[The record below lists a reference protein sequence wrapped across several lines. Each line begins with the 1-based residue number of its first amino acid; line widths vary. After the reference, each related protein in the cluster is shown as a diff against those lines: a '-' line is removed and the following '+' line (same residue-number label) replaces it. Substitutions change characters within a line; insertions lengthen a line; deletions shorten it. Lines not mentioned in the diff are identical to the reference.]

1 MSLINQVLNQLE
13 QRGAHTAPDQTQ
25 IRAVPAIPSRDWIKP
40 LAWGAGLLLFA
51 IVLALAWLQRNQQH
65 NEPEVTGA
73 ITTPTE
79 PVVVTPV
86 EAGTPAPASRLS
98 YELSVLP
105 LPESLREKEIMP
117 TPSTVADR
125 PLVASIA
132 AEPVAAP
139 KQELPSSPPVIMR
152 RDPPQPLKQVS
163 PKQQADA
170 EYRKGVQAQQQ
181 GKTPEAMAAYE
192 AALKANEQHEAAR
205 LAMAALLNEN
215 GQQAAA
221 ERILHAGMQQKP
233 LHLSFVMALAR
244 LQLQREQLDQSVDTL
259 QAHLAAADSNADY
272 QAFYAALLQRQSR
285 HKEAVNHFQIALQIS
300 PRNGVWRMGY
310 AISLQAL
317 DRKEDAKLAY
327 QQALATRTLTP
338 ELTAFVQQKLAGL

>member
-13 QRGAHTAPDQTQ
+13 QRGAHTSPDLTQ
-25 IRAVPAIPSRDWIKP
+25 IRAVPAMPPRDWIKP
-40 LAWGAGLLLFA
+40 LALAAGVLLFA
-51 IVLALAWLQRNQQH
+51 SMLAWAWMHRSQH
-65 NEPEVTGA
+65 SEPEVKSVA
-73 ITTPTE
+73 TTAAE
-79 PVVVTPV
+79 SVAVAPV
-86 EAGTPAPASRLS
+86 EAVTPAPASRLS

-105 LPESLREKEIMP
+105 LPDSLRENDIPP
-117 TPSTVADR
+117 TPQTVAER
-125 PLVASIA
+125 PLVAAIT
-132 AEPVAAP
+132 AEPVTIAKP
-139 KQELPSSPPVIMR
+139 EPPVSPPVITR
-152 RDPPQPLKQVS
+152 RDPPQPLKQIS

-181 GKTPEAMAAYE
+181 GRTPEAMAAYE
-192 AALKANEQHEAAR
+192 AALKLNEQHEAAR
-205 LAMAALLNEN
+205 LAMAALLNAN

-221 ERILHAGMQQKP
+221 ERILQAGMQQKP

-244 LQLQREQLDQSVDTL
+244 LQLQRDQLDQSVGTL
-259 QAHLAAADSNADY
+259 QAHLAAADNNADY
-272 QAFYAALLQRQSR
+272 QAFYAALLQRQVR

-300 PRNGVWRMGY
+300 PHNGVWRMGY